1 MKLDA
6 DEEDVKTTPNVDQQ
20 DVKFCKAEVLLQLK
34 ITGQH
39 RRYLMSQQS
48 MYRKSPLQPLV
59 AETRERTEY
68 FKKLLNLMDPQSLA
82 DGREC
87 CCANKQ
93 PFCDPG
99 EGKIA
104 VLSCECEV
112 LAHIKEANH
121 VMREDLYDGKFSIP
135 FKFAHKEDSAE
146 EKKKKSKKKES
157 KKKKSKKNKKNK
169 RSKKLKRPRSP
180 A

>member
-121 VMREDLYDGKFSIP
+121 VMREGLKDGKFSIP
-135 FKFAHKEDSAE
+135 FKYAERLDEDSE
-146 EKKKKSKKKES
+146 EEEKKKSKKK
-157 KKKKSKKNKKNK
+157 KSKRNKKRK
-169 RSKKLKRPRSP
+169 RSKKHKRSRSP